1 MRLDPDGG
9 TVTMDVG
16 PLSVFTSV
24 SKQDPVPVL
33 PNVQQTSTS
42 LQAPSGTGYVIYPTD
57 YNELSTIPSD
67 GIYVVFNETLQKAL
81 FAQYSE
87 SCSSDQLSDPACIEG
102 LAEVLYEGAPDL
114 QKRFLPVL
122 PVLAVVVAAE
132 GLVVGILA
140 EIMRNSGQPVS
151 VLHYESSVLVA
162 LQDVSTATTASVI
175 LVETTTGDSQAISIS
190 TTELTSFNP
199 SSTISTAPRYVTSN
213 PNGRLYL

>member
-1 MRLDPDGG
+1 M
-9 TVTMDVG
+9 
-16 PLSVFTSV
+16 
-24 SKQDPVPVL
+24 
-33 PNVQQTSTS
+33 
-42 LQAPSGTGYVIYPTD
+42 
-57 YNELSTIPSD
+57 
-67 GIYVVFNETLQKAL
+67 QKAL